1 MALLRTIGR
10 PSTLNIFLAFA
21 FFLGLLLI
29 GAWYDEKSTY
39 VVELGLLFLNQRNED
54 SSAIVTTAPT
64 ATRRPPTRKVKM
76 IAAESKINTIN
87 KTSSISCYTRAG
99 LDKGPD

>member
-1 MALLRTIGR
+1 M
-10 PSTLNIFLAFA
+10 AFA

>member
-1 MALLRTIGR
+1 MVTY
-10 PSTLNIFLAFA
+10 S
-21 FFLGLLLI
+21 
-29 GAWYDEKSTY
+29 YDEKSTY
-39 VVELGLLFLNQRNED
+39 AVELGLLFLNQRNE
-54 SSAIVTTAPT
+54 AIVTTAPT

>member
-1 MALLRTIGR
+1 MVTY
-10 PSTLNIFLAFA
+10 S
-21 FFLGLLLI
+21 
-29 GAWYDEKSTY
+29 YDEKSTY
-39 VVELGLLFLNQRNED
+39 AVELGLLFLNQRNED
-54 SSAIVTTAPT
+54 SSAIVTAPT
-64 ATRRPPTRKVKM
+64 ATRRPPTRKVKI